1 MRLSNHFGHTC
12 FDGLVEVNP
21 DGRHPIYDLIQ
32 HAEAEW
38 DEKLRQSKALD
49 EAVEEYTADTGEHLR
64 EASTNGAIYNIVFTS
79 YLTQKEKVALF
90 PTAQRSI
97 S

>member
-32 HAEAEW
+32 HAEAAW
-38 DEKLRQSKALD
+38 DEKLQRQSKTLD
-49 EAVEEYTADTGEHLR
+49 EAVEEYGRRYRRAPLR
-64 EASTNGAIYNIVFTS
+64 GFDEWCD
-79 YLTQKEKVALF
+79 L
-90 PTAQRSI
+90 
-97 S
+97 